1 MGYDVIH
8 DNLEISLENSSMI
21 KLRYK
26 VLKIHQ
32 YQVDIVGGIGEDL
45 TCSIL

>member
-1 MGYDVIH
+1 MDYGVIH
-8 DNLEISLENSSMI
+8 YNLEIPLENSSKI

-32 YQVDIVGGIGEDL
+32 YQVDIVGGIGGL
-45 TCSIL
+45 NL